1 MDRTRL
7 VYSFKLSSILNVAL
21 WVKSRCKL
29 MTQNCVTTIANVAK
43 REYLMLSAQ
52 KSFQLFFDNSD
63 FEHLCE
69 YTPQTICQMWGV
81 DTLEWW
87 SVISAVVHKECFMLP
102 VLILQISAK
111 TQKRVWY
118 SVYYM
123 PDIGRWHTSVV
134 ISNISCR
141 STGVADQLPVWC
153 RQDGTSSNEPCQHP
167 RSDSLLCLFV
177 CLLCVFLFS
186 YIVFFNFFII
196 CICLSRQ
203 EET

>member
-1 MDRTRL
+1 
-7 VYSFKLSSILNVAL
+7 
-21 WVKSRCKL
+21 
-29 MTQNCVTTIANVAK
+29 
-43 REYLMLSAQ
+43 
-52 KSFQLFFDNSD
+52 
-63 FEHLCE
+63 
-69 YTPQTICQMWGV
+69 
-81 DTLEWW
+81 
-87 SVISAVVHKECFMLP
+87 
-102 VLILQISAK
+102 
-111 TQKRVWY
+111 
-118 SVYYM
+118 M

-203 EET
+203 EETQLNKPCQHRRSGSISLWSGNTSPMHFQQQFDLKDRTYPTSLDLQSLIQKMQSLIQKMKTRVIKGTFWAKF